1 MSEVPHQRASPSRLP
16 STMADAEMATSATEQ
31 PHAAMHSTLAVQ
43 PEVYANMLANPAA
56 AMKWEIHVEFNNGM
70 WWVMPHELSDN
81 ILQQWINGAQ
91 QVSFIWDWQDTR
103 VGSFQPEGVVTTI
116 NRYIIDFN
124 TMQQRNIDNER
135 TRRIKIVRVLR

>member
-1 MSEVPHQRASPSRLP
+1 MAGAEITYYH
-16 STMADAEMATSATEQ
+16 TMAGADS
-31 PHAAMHSTLAVQ
+31 
-43 PEVYANMLANPAA
+43 
-56 AMKWEIHVEFNNGM
+56 KCEIHVEFNNGM

-103 VGSFQPEGVVTTI
+103 VGSYQPEGVVTTI